1 MMRTVLVNMS
11 CIVSCIVVMVL
22 FYVDF
27 GAVIFLILQ
36 PWGVGVFTCFV
47 KGPLCFWVV
56 WVRAVVFLVLWTK
69 MI

>member
-11 CIVSCIVVMVL
+11 CVVSCIVVMVL
-22 FYVDF
+22 LHVHF

-36 PWGVGVFTCFV
+36 PWGVDVFTCFV
-47 KGPLCFWVV
+47 KGGHC
-56 WVRAVVFLVLWTK
+56 VFGSFGLGVLVLWTK